1 MKIKT
6 NHQFRPVKIR
16 KLVEQATEILIDYSP
31 DLMDDVSLQMTF
43 ASDDLESLHFQT
55 GDNSFSGDCY
65 GVANWGVVEIHKDS
79 DLEQLAIDA
88 IEQIADGFIE
98 TKTLEETTN
107 E

>member
-1 MKIKT
+1 MNIDLKI
-6 NHQFRPVKIR
+6 Q

-43 ASDDLESLHFQT
+43 ASEDLESLNYQT

-65 GVANWGVVEIHKDS
+65 GVANWGVVEVYKDS
-79 DLEQLAIDA
+79 DLQQLAIDA

-98 TKTLEETTN
+98 TKLLEETN
-107 E
+107 EH

>member
-1 MKIKT
+1 MNIDKKI
-6 NHQFRPVKIR
+6 Q
-16 KLVEQATEILIDYSP
+16 KLVDQATEILIDYSP
-31 DLMDDVSLQMTF
+31 DLMEDASLQMTF
-43 ASDDLESLHFQT
+43 ASNDLESLHFQT

-65 GVANWGVVEIHKDS
+65 GVANWGVVEVYKDS
-79 DLEQLAIDA
+79 DLQQLAIDA

>member
-1 MKIKT
+1 MKIDL
-6 NHQFRPVKIR
+6 KIQ

-31 DLMDDVSLQMTF
+31 DLMEDVSLQMTF
-43 ASDDLESLHFQT
+43 ASGDLETLHFQT

-65 GVANWGVVEIHKDS
+65 GVANWGFVEIYKDS

-98 TKTLEETTN
+98 TKLLEETTN
-107 E
+107 D

>member
-1 MKIKT
+1 MNIDLKI
-6 NHQFRPVKIR
+6 Q

-43 ASDDLESLHFQT
+43 ASEDLESLNYQT

-65 GVANWGVVEIHKDS
+65 GVANWGVVEVYKDS
-79 DLEQLAIDA
+79 DLQQLAIDA

-98 TKTLEETTN
+98 TNLLEKPTN

>member
-1 MKIKT
+1 MNIDLKI
-6 NHQFRPVKIR
+6 Q

-43 ASDDLESLHFQT
+43 ASEDLESLNYQT

-65 GVANWGVVEIHKDS
+65 GVANWGVVEVYKAS
-79 DLEQLAIDA
+79 DLQQLAIDA

-98 TKTLEETTN
+98 TKLLEETN
-107 E
+107 EH